1 MGDDPPST
9 SVLPWKTLGDVP
21 RPRVI
26 RDAFEEL
33 PDGLVD
39 PTQASRIQ
47 ISSVEIP
54 KIRGF
59 FFFENSNTKRS
70 QIFSNSFDHI
80 YRILNLDYLSQ
91 SAEDDRANEQLVGG

>member
-1 MGDDPPST
+1 MFFLRDDPPST
-9 SVLPWKTLGDVP
+9 FVLRWKTLGDVP

-47 ISSVEIP
+47 ISEVEIP
-54 KIRGF
+54 KIRF
-59 FFFENSNTKRS
+59 FFRD
-70 QIFSNSFDHI
+70 FDHQKI
-80 YRILNLDYLSQ
+80 TDFF
-91 SAEDDRANEQLVGG
+91 

>member
-1 MGDDPPST
+1 MFFLRDDPPST
-9 SVLPWKTLGDVP
+9 FVLRWKTLGDVP

-47 ISSVEIP
+47 ISEVEIP
-54 KIRGF
+54 KIRFF
-59 FFFENSNTKRS
+59 FFFEISTTKRS
-70 QIFSNSFDHI
+70 QIFSNSSDHI
-80 YRILNLDYLSQ
+80 
-91 SAEDDRANEQLVGG
+91 

>member
-1 MGDDPPST
+1 MFFLRDDPPST
-9 SVLPWKTLGDVP
+9 FVLRWKTLGDVP

-47 ISSVEIP
+47 ISEVEIP
-54 KIRGF
+54 KIRFFF
-59 FFFENSNTKRS
+59 FFFEISTTKRS
-70 QIFSNSFDHI
+70 QIFSNSSDHI
-80 YRILNLDYLSQ
+80 
-91 SAEDDRANEQLVGG
+91 

>member
-1 MGDDPPST
+1 MFFLRDDPPST
-9 SVLPWKTLGDVP
+9 FVLRWKTLGDVP

-47 ISSVEIP
+47 ISEVEIP
-54 KIRGF
+54 KIRF
-59 FFFENSNTKRS
+59 FFSRFRPPK
-70 QIFSNSFDHI
+70 DHRFFLI
-80 YRILNLDYLSQ
+80 PLITSKEY
-91 SAEDDRANEQLVGG
+91 

>member
-1 MGDDPPST
+1 M
-9 SVLPWKTLGDVP
+9 
-21 RPRVI
+21 I

-47 ISSVEIP
+47 ISSVKIP

-59 FFFENSNTKRS
+59 FFRD
-70 QIFSNSFDHI
+70 FDHQNI
-80 YRILNLDYLSQ
+80 TDFFLIPLIISKEY
-91 SAEDDRANEQLVGG
+91 